1 MAKNNK
7 KDKVQYNAKVFF
19 IKDNSNID
27 ALNEFLFRADI
38 SIYGLRYFAV
48 SNKDLIIEVTYLNA
62 SINDNIIEPEIMND
76 SITYDENNELT
87 SIKSV
92 RPRNKRFYTC
102 DYILNGENYSV
113 TGSAYNKKQFLDRI
127 YSKEQ
132 RLKKKLGISDE
143 SILRIKKCD
152 EITMLEY
159 INMLKN
165 S

>member
-27 ALNEFLFRADI
+27 ALNEFLCRADI

-48 SNKDLIIEVTYLNA
+48 SNKDLIIEVTYLNT

-102 DYILNGENYSV
+102 NYILNGENYSV
-113 TGSAYNKKQFLDRI
+113 TGTAYNKKQVLDRI
-127 YSKEQ
+127 YSKQQ
-132 RLKKKLGISDE
+132 RLKKKLNDDDIGLLITS
-143 SILRIKKCD
+143 CV
-152 EITMLEY
+152 EITFLEY
-159 INMLKN
+159 INIIKN

>member
-27 ALNEFLFRADI
+27 ALNEFLCRADI

-48 SNKDLIIEVTYLNA
+48 SNKDLIIEVTYLNT

-113 TGSAYNKKQFLDRI
+113 TGTAYNKKQFLDRI
-127 YSKEQ
+127 YSKQQ
-132 RLKKKLGISDE
+132 RLKKKLNDDNIGLLITS
-143 SILRIKKCD
+143 CV
-152 EITMLEY
+152 EITFLEY
-159 INMLKN
+159 INIIKN

>member
-27 ALNEFLFRADI
+27 ALNEFLCRADI

-48 SNKDLIIEVTYLNA
+48 SNKDLIIEVTYLNT
-62 SINDNIIEPEIMND
+62 SINDNIIDPEIMND

-92 RPRNKRFYTC
+92 RPRNKKFYTC

-113 TGSAYNKKQFLDRI
+113 TGTAYNKKQFLDRI
-127 YSKEQ
+127 YSKQQ
-132 RLKKKLGISDE
+132 RLKKKLNDDDIGLLITS
-143 SILRIKKCD
+143 CV
-152 EITMLEY
+152 EITFLEY
-159 INMLKN
+159 INIIKN

>member
-19 IKDNSNID
+19 IKDNSCID
-27 ALNEFLFRADI
+27 ALNEFLCRADI

-48 SNKDLIIEVTYLNA
+48 SSKDLIIEVTYLNT
-62 SINDNIIEPEIMND
+62 SINDNTIGPEIMND

-113 TGSAYNKKQFLDRI
+113 TGTAYNKKQFLDRI
-127 YSKEQ
+127 YSKQQ
-132 RLKKKLGISDE
+132 RLKKKLNDDDIGLLITS
-143 SILRIKKCD
+143 CV
-152 EITMLEY
+152 EITFLEY
-159 INMLKN
+159 INIIKN

>member
-1 MAKNNK
+1 MAKNK
-7 KDKVQYNAKVFF
+7 KDKVLYNAKVFF
-19 IKDNSNID
+19 IKDNSCID
-27 ALNEFLFRADI
+27 ALNDFLCMTDI
-38 SIYGLRYFAV
+38 SIYGLRYFES
-48 SNKDLIIEVTYLNA
+48 SNKNLIIEVTYFNT
-62 SINDNIIEPEIMND
+62 SINDNIVQPEIMND
-76 SITYDENNELT
+76 SIIYDENNELT

-92 RPRNKRFYTC
+92 RPHNKRFYTC
-102 DYILNGENYSV
+102 DYILNGENFSV

-132 RLKKKLGISDE
+132 RLKKKLGISDV

>member
-27 ALNEFLFRADI
+27 ALNEFLCRADI

-48 SNKDLIIEVTYLNA
+48 SNKDLIIEVTYLNT
-62 SINDNIIEPEIMND
+62 SINDNTIEPEIMND
-76 SITYDENNELT
+76 SIIYDENNELT

-92 RPRNKRFYTC
+92 RPRNKKFYTC

-113 TGSAYNKKQFLDRI
+113 TGTAYNKKQFLDRI
-127 YSKEQ
+127 YSKQQ
-132 RLKKKLGISDE
+132 RLKKKLNDDDIGLLITS
-143 SILRIKKCD
+143 CV
-152 EITMLEY
+152 EITFLEY
-159 INMLKN
+159 INIIKN

>member
-27 ALNEFLFRADI
+27 ALNEFLCRADI

-48 SNKDLIIEVTYLNA
+48 SNKDLIIEVTYLNT
-62 SINDNIIEPEIMND
+62 SINDNIIDPEIMND

-113 TGSAYNKKQFLDRI
+113 TGTAYNKKQFLDRI
-127 YSKEQ
+127 YSKQQ
-132 RLKKKLGISDE
+132 RLKKKLNDDDIGLLITS
-143 SILRIKKCD
+143 CV
-152 EITMLEY
+152 EITFLEY
-159 INMLKN
+159 INIIKN